1 MHMLCIVLAN
11 CPHGSCKH
19 TFLKPGL
26 RAFVNG
32 AFIQFNFFQDSARF
46 PSSLPGE
53 KRLKHTEQA
62 LICSGKTPHLAHC
75 AKHGDKNK
83 WRLHISFILIFLKSL
98 SDVESFFLFAA
109 LSILLPLK
117 HVICYVNLENNALE
131 HMNFMLN
138 VLFKQKFAKSLPKFA
153 PFLLELS
160 SLLKS
165 LILLNNKSNT
175 LLSHDEKFF
184 PEATVWTM
192 DLSFYFSPSF
202 FFKLLISCILIWTL
216 SCTANL
222 KEHIELT
229 HLVSLSRHVQVN
241 KKNWIKLKKNK

>member
-62 LICSGKTPHLAHC
+62 LICSGKTPYLAHC

-165 LILLNNKSNT
+165 LILLNNKKVIPYWVIMKSFSLKPLSELSIY
-175 LLSHDEKFF
+175 LL
-184 PEATVWTM
+184 
-192 DLSFYFSPSF
+192 FYFSLF
-202 FFKLLISCILIWTL
+202 FFKIIYLLIYVLF
-216 SCTANL
+216 NF
-222 KEHIELT
+222 
-229 HLVSLSRHVQVN
+229 
-241 KKNWIKLKKNK
+241 